1 MKSNRQISMRHVIR
15 PFGLHAWHGHHHH
28 PFHVSRRDILLK
40 SAGAFGLLLGAE
52 LIPGCGSDRPG
63 DPTAMDI
70 AARSSALDG
79 EESGTPVPVPANPD
93 AGGTHIYFIGPGA
106 EPSAISNFDGLVGG
120 AVVDGTGV
128 GHSPEGRDEQLL
140 FDTDMRFMQGTF
152 VGTDGNRHQATFGFV

>member
-1 MKSNRQISMRHVIR
+1 MIPRVIR
-15 PFGLHAWHGHHHH
+15 PFGLHALHVHHHHH
-28 PFHVSRRDILLK
+28 PLHVSRRDILLK

-52 LIPGCGSDRPG
+52 LIPGCGTTPSG
-63 DPTAMDI
+63 DARANDI
-70 AARSSALDG
+70 ASGSLALDRD
-79 EESGTPVPVPANPD
+79 SVGTPVPVPANPD

-128 GHSPEGRDEQLL
+128 GHSPGGRDEQLL

-152 VGTDGNRHQATFGFV
+152 VGTDGNRHEGTFGFV